1 MCFRL
6 FVTVTIHI
14 CTRRRVIDNLIKK
27 VKQSSRFIRSIWV
40 SPAQAQWLMNY
51 CCLCSICHFKT
62 MLGFRHHLFS
72 WQWYGGAKI
81 FLILHGFL
89 ISFSFVL
96 ASLVSC
102 YCICRLFDASVSC
115 LTLTEAAARG
125 WQVSGLFWPAAA
137 GSQLGWPA
145 RPARWVTI
153 VATRYNRRQN
163 SANLDPSFAYSK
175 YLACCEPRNLC
186 GIRHIWNS
194 CNSIYFIIY
203 SGLKLSSEKSD
214 ISEDDKKNLN

>member
-1 MCFRL
+1 
-6 FVTVTIHI
+6 
-14 CTRRRVIDNLIKK
+14 
-27 VKQSSRFIRSIWV
+27 
-40 SPAQAQWLMNY
+40 
-51 CCLCSICHFKT
+51 

-72 WQWYGGAKI
+72 CYGGAVI

-89 ISFSFVL
+89 IRFSFVL

-102 YCICRLFDASVSC
+102 YCVCRLFDASVSC

-186 GIRHIWNS
+186 GI
-194 CNSIYFIIY
+194 CVDLFICY
-203 SGLKLSSEKSD
+203 TLSLEFSSEKCN
-214 ISEDDKKNLN
+214 ISEDDKKKASYKKACWYNMYQLHLRKENFIMQGYFNSSSFFSLAC